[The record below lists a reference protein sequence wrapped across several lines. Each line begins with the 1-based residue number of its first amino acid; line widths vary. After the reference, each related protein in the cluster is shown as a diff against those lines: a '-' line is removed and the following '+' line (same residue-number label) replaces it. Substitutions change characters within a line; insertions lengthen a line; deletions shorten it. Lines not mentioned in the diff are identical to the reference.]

1 MRLHFVDY
9 GMSSMY
15 LILVTS
21 LKIELV
27 LSRAF
32 IVIYDMF
39 KFVAMHIALV

>member
-9 GMSSMY
+9 RMSSMY

-27 LSRAF
+27 LSLAF